1 MRHELDVD
9 EQAQALLAPL
19 RKGQAVEARLPPRAS
34 SARAASTVRDTRQR
48 IQPLAKRPRDML
60 EGGAGGKMR

>member
-1 MRHELDVD
+1 MSSMSMSRRRLCSHRS
-9 EQAQALLAPL
+9 AKGRLLKRACRPARRQRAPH
-19 RKGQAVEARLPPRAS
+19 R
-34 SARAASTVRDTRQR
+34 TVRDTRQR